1 MDVRLRWLGSLVVL
15 ALVSGAQAQKPEGV
29 TREQV
34 AAAMAAHGQGGHPRL
49 FVDGGRFKTL
59 RAELESHELGRLALE
74 RLRFDA
80 EQVLALPLLT
90 RELEGKLQRLLQVSR
105 RALHRLPVLAM
116 AYRLTGQE
124 GYLKRCVAE
133 LDAIAAFKDWCQ
145 PNLMLDVSEMTLAV
159 AVAYDWLYHD
169 LDEATRDRVAKALL
183 EKGLKVG
190 QKGGGWVKARNN
202 WGPVCHGGM
211 MAAAL
216 ALRERHPDLAVDVV
230 HRAVVN
236 LPVSMRASFSPN
248 GNYPEGP
255 GYWLYGTE
263 FNVLVLTMLQDLLGT
278 DFGLADIPGFRE
290 TADYLDVV
298 TGPSG
303 WVFNYADCRARKHEI
318 SCAVWWFA
326 RHLKRPDL
334 LAYRERE
341 VFSRYCRSRPSLS
354 AHLFSDAHLEV
365 HYTTSAASEDF
376 YYNRL
381 FAFFLPWLQP
391 VPEGLAPTSPL
402 NWSPG
407 GIVPIVVLRS
417 SWDNAKAT
425 FIGLKAGPPSG
436 PHGHMDAGSFV
447 FDAEGVRWAYD
458 LGMEGYHAIE
468 TRGMNLWSPQQ
479 NSDRWKIFRLN
490 SFSHNTLTIGNSLQF
505 ASGDTKVVEFIDG
518 AVPVTMLDLSPVYTN
533 ASSVLRTA
541 ALFPTG
547 EVRLDDTLKGL
558 TPGTPVRWAMMTKAV
573 ADEARVGS
581 VVLREK
587 GKQLKLT
594 ALHDAK
600 LVWKTED
607 ASEPK
612 NEWDSKNPGMT
623 QLTFEAVAPASG
635 ELTFSILFSPG
646 EKK

>member
-1 MDVRLRWLGSLVVL
+1 MDVRLRLFLCLMVGWGVF
-15 ALVSGAQAQKPEGV
+15 GAYAQQPENV

-34 AAAMAAHGQGGHPRL
+34 AEAMSRMPKGHPAL
-49 FVDGGRFKTL
+49 FADGARFQTL
-59 RAELESHELGRLALE
+59 RAELEAHELGRAALGLLC
-74 RLRFDA
+74 RDA
-80 EQVLALPLLT
+80 DAFLT
-90 RELEGKLQRLLQVSR
+90 QPVCARVMEGKRLLAVSR
-105 RALHRLPVLAM
+105 RALHRLTTLAL
-116 AYRLTGQE
+116 AYRLTGKE
-124 GYLKRCVAE
+124 DYLKRCVE
-133 LDAIAAFKDWCQ
+133 EMDAVGAFADWN
-145 PNLMLDVSEMTLAV
+145 PSHFLDVAEMTLGL
-159 AVAYDWLYHD
+159 AVAYDWLYRD
-169 LDEATRDRVAKALL
+169 LDDAARVRAATAIF
-183 EKGLKVG
+183 EKGLEPG
-190 QKGGGWVKARNN
+190 QKGGWWVNAKNN
-202 WGPVCHGGM
+202 WGQVCHAGM
-211 MAAAL
+211 MAGAL
-216 ALRERHPDLAVDVV
+216 ALRESHPELAVDVV

-236 LPVSMRASFSPN
+236 LPFSMRASFSPS

-255 GYWLYGTE
+255 GYWDYGTD
-263 FNVLVLTMLQDLLGT
+263 FNVLAIAMLQGMLGT
-278 DFGLADIPGFRE
+278 DFGLTAIPGFAE
-290 TADYLDVV
+290 TADYLDVI

-303 WVFNYADCRARKHEI
+303 LTFNYADCGSGVRGI
-318 SCAVWWFA
+318 SYAKWWFA
-326 RHLKRPDL
+326 RHLERPDL
-334 LAYRERE
+334 LAYFERDALDA
-341 VFSRYCRSRPSLS
+341 YCKRR
-354 AHLFSDAHLEV
+354 
-365 HYTTSAASEDF
+365 TGN
-376 YYNRL
+376 NRL
-381 FAFFLPWLQP
+381 FAFILPWLQP
-391 VPEGLAPTSPL
+391 VPEGVAPQSPL